1 MSSSY
6 EIETKFEVEAD
17 TALPDL
23 TSIDGVAQLGEK
35 QCFHLSALYVDT
47 QDLALTRA
55 KITMRRRT
63 GGKDAGWHIKLPA
76 SGPHSGRKE
85 IHADLSAAPEPA
97 VGQEVQIPSEFQDT
111 ISAVTGGAKLYLI
124 AQVDNDREETQL
136 LDASGRAIMEFC
148 DDRVSTQCFLPGGK
162 PQRWREWEVELA
174 EGVDEVADL
183 LRACESTLVAAGA
196 KVASSPSKLLSALGD
211 VAP

>member
-6 EIETKFEVEAD
+6 EIETKFEVDPD
-17 TALPDL
+17 TKLPDL

-35 QCFHLSALYVDT
+35 HCFHLSALYVDT
-47 QDLALTRA
+47 EDLALTRA

-85 IHADLSAAPEPA
+85 IHADLSAAPEPV
-97 VGQEVQIPSEFQDT
+97 VGQEVQVPPELWET
-111 ISAVTGGAKLYLI
+111 ISATTGGAKLYLI
-124 AQVDNDREETQL
+124 AQIDNDREETQL
-136 LDASGRAIMEFC
+136 LDASGRAIIDFC
-148 DDRVSTQCFLPGGK
+148 DDRVSTQCFLPGGS
-162 PQRWREWEVELA
+162 PLQWREWEVELA
-174 EGVDEVADL
+174 EGVGEVAHL
-183 LRACESTLVAAGA
+183 LRACERTLVAAGA
-196 KVASSPSKLLSALGD
+196 KVADSPSKLLSALGD